1 MHSYRLYL
9 HLNFHYSL
17 LPSYHACFLQ
27 LYLPFFLPS
36 FFAPLHSRSD
46 CSVLIFLTLSS
57 SPFLTLFLSLSL
69 TLPRSLSLFL
79 SCSFSLPLP
88 ISLQSISPL
97 LSSSLTLPLLSLF
110 SACICEC
117 CCSFKR
123 LSVRIYLETGCRSRL
138 YTGIDYLPT
147 LQVPTQRY
155 VRADIS
161 SNASIHPPFCFHLI
175 YRCPLFF
182 L

>member
-1 MHSYRLYL
+1 MLVSF
-9 HLNFHYSL
+9 N
-17 LPSYHACFLQ
+17 CIFLSS
-27 LYLPFFLPS
+27 FLPS
-36 FFAPLHSRSD
+36 SRLFILE
-46 CSVLIFLTLSS
+46 VIA
-57 SPFLTLFLSLSL
+57 PFLFSSHSLPHHFSLSFSLSL
-69 TLPRSLSLFL
+69 LLSLAPSLSFSLSL